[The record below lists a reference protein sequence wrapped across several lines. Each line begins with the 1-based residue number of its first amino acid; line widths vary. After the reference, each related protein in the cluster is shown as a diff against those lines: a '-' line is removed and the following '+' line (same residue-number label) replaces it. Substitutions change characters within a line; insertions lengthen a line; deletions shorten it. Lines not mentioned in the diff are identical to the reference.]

1 MPNYIDL
8 LGNQI
13 ENNKDKF
20 IQYLTKGIELKYL
33 KSDYKEKF
41 DKYFI
46 PIKDKILS
54 DENFESLA
62 IDASGN
68 KREFMNGMYFY
79 INRAYGA
86 INTGEFI
93 RDLETDVFSIS
104 GPGREAETYI
114 GWKAEYLE
122 FKVLESYIDNQNGEN
137 QQLKVAFIDGSLY
150 SRLMHPIFESTVMG
164 DEYFILKYLELYYK
178 VLNETKK
185 KIFYY

>member
-1 MPNYIDL
+1 
-8 LGNQI
+8 
-13 ENNKDKF
+13 
-20 IQYLTKGIELKYL
+20 
-33 KSDYKEKF
+33 
-41 DKYFI
+41 
-46 PIKDKILS
+46 
-54 DENFESLA
+54 
-62 IDASGN
+62 
-68 KREFMNGMYFY
+68 MNGMYFY

-104 GPGREAETYI
+104 GPAREAETYI

-150 SRLMHPIFESTVMG
+150 SRLMHPIFESTVVG